1 MRTGRPK
8 QPLILTEEERER
20 LQSLTHRSRSQP
32 LLARRARVVLAC
44 GDGLDNQTVAKKLR
58 CSLGMVGKWR
68 GRFLK
73 ERLEGLYDEPR
84 PGAPRKVSDEQVEK
98 VVIQTLESTPRGQ
111 THWSSRGL
119 AAATGLSRMTISR
132 IWHAFGLQPHR
143 TDTFKLSPDPLL
155 IEKVR
160 DIAGLYINPPD
171 HALVLCV
178 DEKSQIQA
186 LDRTQPLLPMQPG
199 QLERGT
205 HDYKRHGT
213 TSLFAALDLKTSHV
227 ISQFH
232 RRHRS
237 VEFRR
242 FLDVIEAQVPAD
254 LDVHL
259 ILDNYGTHKTA
270 TIRNWFA
277 RHPRFH
283 VHFTPTYGSWLNLVE
298 RWFAELTNKRIRR
311 GAFRSVRELESAIRE
326 FIDVHNEDPKPFVWT
341 RTADQIL
348 DSLARYA
355 RRTLKSHPSGLQ
367 SRTTGT
373 GD

>member
-8 QPLILTEEERER
+8 EALNLTKEERDR
-20 LQSLTHRSRSQP
+20 LQSMAHRARSQP

-44 GDGLDNQTVAKKLR
+44 GDGLDNQAVARKLR
-58 CSLGMVGKWR
+58 ASLGMVGKWR
-68 GRFLK
+68 ARFLK
-73 ERLEGLYDEPR
+73 ARLEGLYDEPR
-84 PGAPRKVSDEQVEK
+84 PGAPRKVGDEQVEK
-98 VVIQTLESTPRGQ
+98 IVIQTLESTPRGQ
-111 THWSSRGL
+111 THWSTRGL
-119 AAATGLSRMTISR
+119 AKASGLSRMTISR

-143 TDTFKLSPDPLL
+143 ADTFKLSPDPLL

-160 DIAGLYINPPD
+160 DIAGLYMNPPD

-186 LDRTQPLLPMQPG
+186 LDRTQPLLPMRPG

-213 TSLFAALDLKTSHV
+213 TSLFAALDLKTSRA

-232 RRHRS
+232 QRHRS
-237 VEFRR
+237 VEFRG

-270 TIRNWFA
+270 IIRNWLA
-277 RHPRFH
+277 KRPRFH

-311 GAFRSVRELESAIRE
+311 AAFRSVRELESAIRE
-326 FIDVHNEDPKPFVWT
+326 FIEVHNEDPKPFVWT

-348 DSLARYA
+348 HSISRYA
-355 RRTLKSHPSGLQ
+355 RRTLTSHSARLN
-367 SRTTGT
+367 SRTNGT

>member
-8 QPLILTEEERER
+8 QPLVLTEEERAR
-20 LQSLTHRSRSQP
+20 LESMAHRARSQP

-44 GDGLDNQTVAKKLR
+44 GDGLDNEAVARKLR
-58 CSLGMVGKWR
+58 CSRGMVVKWR
-68 GRFLK
+68 ARFLK
-73 ERLEGLYDEPR
+73 QRLEGLYDEPR
-84 PGAPRKVSDEQVEK
+84 PGAPRKVSDEQVER

-111 THWSSRGL
+111 THWSTREL
-119 AAATGLSRMTISR
+119 AKTTGLSRMTISR
-132 IWHAFGLQPHR
+132 IWRAFGLQPHR
-143 TDTFKLSPDPLL
+143 ADNFKLSPDPLL

-160 DIAGLYINPPD
+160 DIAGLYINPPE

-213 TSLFAALDLKTSHV
+213 TSLFAALDLKTSQV
-227 ISQFH
+227 IGQFH
-232 RRHRS
+232 HRHRS

-242 FLDVIEAQVPAD
+242 FLDTIEAQVPAD

-270 TIRNWFA
+270 LIRNWLLK
-277 RHPRFH
+277 RPRFH
-283 VHFTPTYGSWLNLVE
+283 AHFTPTYGSWLNLVE

-311 GAFRSVRELESAIRE
+311 GAFRSVKELQSAIRE
-326 FIDVHNEDPKPFVWT
+326 FIAVHNENPKPFVWT

-348 DSLARYA
+348 DSMARYA
-355 RRTLKSHPSGLQ
+355 RRTLTAHPSKLS
-367 SRTTGT
+367 SRINGT